1 MYRLIAAIGCSL
13 LLLSGSFAQ
22 EKADFKTINNETYR
36 LYTQQKWDSLI
47 LLDKQDVVLEVD
59 YYYLRMRLGIAWYST
74 KNYRKASTHF
84 EKALEFNQGDPV
96 ALEYLYF
103 SWILGGQKN
112 RAALLSKQFRGT
124 LAQKLPPQKGKF
136 FDRITAEYLYHW
148 GTDKALYDNMEDVLP
163 TGVVGAQSLTRS
175 YSNASLSLLN
185 RLSPGVTLQH
195 AYTNLNKTT
204 AHAYSNGTGG
214 YIMGEQKVIQNQ
226 YYISPRIT
234 TPTGST
240 FSPMFHLL
248 GIRYQIPSV
257 AQPGYQGGTGYQ
269 GGSSQSSTVDLK
281 ETDFATGLGFQKGL
295 GSLDLHLGGWYS
307 QLNMAN
313 QLQGRFGL
321 NWFPRGNLNLY
332 AGGFINGQYEFS
344 EGRDGMIRIVPELL
358 FGFAIAEKVWVDL
371 NATFGDITN
380 YLESNGMIVYNSFSE
395 VIHQKIKC
403 SLVFP
408 FTEKGSSFYVGGKWS
423 AHSSEF
429 YSIDPVESEVTNM
442 ISYNAYSIYGG
453 LSWKF

>member
-13 LLLSGSFAQ
+13 LLLSGSFGQ
-22 EKADFKTINNETYR
+22 EKADFKTINEETYR

-59 YYYLRMRLGIAWYST
+59 YFYLRMRLGIAWYSI
-74 KNYRKASTHF
+74 KNYRKAASHF
-84 EKALEFNQGDPV
+84 SKALEFNQGDPV

-103 SWILGGQKN
+103 SRLFAGQSAQ
-112 RAALLSKQFRGT
+112 AALVREEFKGA
-124 LAQKLPPQKGKF
+124 LAQKMPPQKGKF

-148 GTDKALYDNMEDVLP
+148 GTDKPLYDQMEDVIRFEE
-163 TGVVGAQSLTRS
+163 VGAQSLTHQ
-175 YSNASLSLLN
+175 YSNASLSLVN
-185 RLSPGVTLQH
+185 RLAPGVSLH
-195 AYTNLNKTT
+195 HSYTYLSKSNQY
-204 AHAYSNGTGG
+204 AYSNGSGG
-214 YIMGEQKVIQNQ
+214 FFMGEQEVIQNQ

-234 TPTGST
+234 APSGGT

-257 AQPGYQGGTGYQ
+257 AQPGYQGG
-269 GGSSQSSTVDLK
+269 SNQSSVAYVK
-281 ETDFATGLGFQKGL
+281 ETDFAAGLGYLKGL
-295 GSLDLHLGGWYS
+295 GRVDLHLGGWYS
-307 QLNMAN
+307 QLNMGN

-321 NWFPRGNLNLY
+321 NWFPKGNLNLY

-344 EGRDGMIRIVPELL
+344 EGREGMIRIVPELL
-358 FGFAIAEKVWVDL
+358 FGFAIAEKVWIDL
-371 NATFGDITN
+371 NASLGEITN
-380 YLESNGMIVYNSFSE
+380 YLEGNGMIVYNSFSE
-395 VIHQKIKC
+395 VIHKKIKC

-408 FTEKGSSFYVGGKWS
+408 FTEKGSSFYVGGIWS

-429 YSIDPVESEVTNM
+429 YAIEPVFTELTNT